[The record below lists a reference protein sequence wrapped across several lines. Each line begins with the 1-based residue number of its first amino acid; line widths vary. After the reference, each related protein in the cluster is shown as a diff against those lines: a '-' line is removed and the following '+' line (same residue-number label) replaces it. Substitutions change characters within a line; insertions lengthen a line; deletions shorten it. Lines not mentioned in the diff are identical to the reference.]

1 MNIKYN
7 RMMNTKL
14 TNNYLNFQ
22 KTYGFEQ
29 RCIEGMRILS
39 KYPHRIPIIC
49 EKDKKTQLTGNLVKE
64 KFLVD
69 KKLTCGQFIYMIR
82 KNLEL
87 PAEKAIF
94 LIVNGILP
102 SNNISLSELYS
113 LHKSND
119 GFLYIT
125 YSSEN
130 VFG

>member
-49 EKDKKTQLTGNLVKE
+49 EKDKKSV
-64 KFLVD
+64 
-69 KKLTCGQFIYMIR
+69 R
-82 KNLEL
+82 
-87 PAEKAIF
+87 
-94 LIVNGILP
+94 
-102 SNNISLSELYS
+102 
-113 LHKSND
+113 
-119 GFLYIT
+119 
-125 YSSEN
+125 
-130 VFG
+130 